1 MPDPTPPA
9 DIQVRQFREILVWP
23 VQLMPLRRSSQ
34 IQNHW
39 EQLAGPGCPWREVID
54 EFTADCAE
62 FKERHYVEF
71 VAFLPPVQRFLYGE
85 GTTSASR
92 PGYGT
97 SPIRVFRRHDIARAR
112 VTLRPGTDPVELGI
126 AHIDLYFFYDL
137 DVAILVLEVQAAGLS
152 LGQAQEL
159 LHRFG
164 RTYPTSWSAD
174 G

>member
-1 MPDPTPPA
+1 LTWPPDQTNDA
-9 DIQVRQFREILVWP
+9 SQE
-23 VQLMPLRRSSQ
+23 LRRR
-34 IQNHW
+34 IPTN
-39 EQLAGPGCPWREVID
+39 LATRP
-54 EFTADCAE
+54 
-62 FKERHYVEF
+62 
-71 VAFLPPVQRFLYGE
+71 PPVQRFLYGE
-85 GTTSASR
+85 GTTSANR